1 MDPIHAVLEHAERM
15 DLRDVPGAIVAT
27 SRRFVLDT
35 LATMIAGTRAP
46 GCGQVLEQLAEWGGA
61 PQATAAN
68 GRRLPAPYAALANGS
83 MAHAFDFDETHMVA
97 DVHGHASVLPAA
109 LAAAEVAGNVSGR
122 ELLAAVILG
131 VDVACR
137 LGLSITRD
145 RGWHKTAVCGIF
157 GATLAAGRVLGLRG
171 AALHNAVGIAYS
183 LAAGN
188 FQCLTDAALTK
199 RMQPGFAARAA
210 VESAM
215 FARRGITGAK
225 DVLEGKWGFYRVYYD
240 PGEYDVAPLLDGL
253 GKRFEVEALSM
264 KAYPSC
270 HFGHIA
276 IDAACALAAEMRLR
290 AGDVA
295 AVRVE
300 MPAVSHDYL
309 GGPFRVG
316 ESPQVSAQFSTA
328 HNVAAA
334 LLYGTLG
341 LAQLQTEA
349 IRNPALL
356 ALAERVTTVSNGDQ
370 DAYGP
375 VTLHITLHSGRTS
388 THRTSRLPKG
398 DPTNPMTEAERH
410 AKVRGC
416 LAHAGWPD
424 GGAGELIAWVENLER
439 SERPAAELPRLFG
452 RSTT

>member
-15 DLRDVPGAIVAT
+15 ELRDVPGEVAAT

-46 GCGQVLEQLAEWGGA
+46 GCGQILTQLAEWGGA
-61 PQATAAN
+61 PQATAAD
-68 GRRLPAPYAALANGS
+68 GSRLPAPYAALANGS
-83 MAHAFDFDETHMVA
+83 MAHAFDFDETHMAA
-97 DVHGHASVLPAA
+97 DVHGHASVLPAT
-109 LAAAEVAGNVSGR
+109 LAAAEVAGGVSGR
-122 ELLAAVILG
+122 DLLAAVILG

-137 LGLSITRD
+137 LGLSIKRD

-157 GATLAAGRVLGLRG
+157 GSTLAAGRVLGLRG

-210 VESAM
+210 VEAAM
-215 FARRGITGAK
+215 FARRGVTGAK
-225 DVLEGKWGFYRVYYD
+225 DILEGKWGFYRVYYD
-240 PGEYDVAPLLDGL
+240 PGEYDLAPLLDGL
-253 GKRFEVEALSM
+253 GKRFEIEALSM

-270 HFGHIA
+270 HYGHIA
-276 IDAACALAAEMRLR
+276 IDATRALAAEMNLR
-290 AGDVA
+290 AEDVA
-295 AVRVE
+295 AVRVQ

-328 HNVAAA
+328 HNVAAV
-334 LLYGTLG
+334 LLYGTMG
-341 LAQLQTEA
+341 LAQLQTDA
-349 IRNPALL
+349 IENSALR
-356 ALAERVTTVSNGDQ
+356 ALAARVTTVSNGDP

-375 VTLHITLHSGRTS
+375 VTLHVTLRSGRTGV
-388 THRTSRLPKG
+388 HRTSRLPKG
-398 DPTNPMTEAERH
+398 DPSNPMTDAERY
-410 AKVRGC
+410 AKVSGC
-416 LAHAGWPD
+416 LAHAGWPERKE
-424 GGAGELIAWVENLER
+424 AELIAWVEDLETAA
-439 SERPAAELPRLFG
+439 RPAAALSALLG
-452 RSTT
+452 QSTT